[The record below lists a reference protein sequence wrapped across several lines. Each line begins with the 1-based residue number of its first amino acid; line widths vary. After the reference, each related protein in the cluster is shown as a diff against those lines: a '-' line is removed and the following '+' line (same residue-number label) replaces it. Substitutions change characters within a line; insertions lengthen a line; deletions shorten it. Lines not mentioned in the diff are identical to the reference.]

1 LRGTLLGVDMAGE
14 LVGGAADAVSVAGA
28 RRARADA
35 VAVESVGGVREE
47 GLKAEM
53 EVAA

>member
-1 LRGTLLGVDMAGE
+1 MAVE
-14 LVGGAADAVSVAGA
+14 MEVGAADAESEAGA